1 MWVIVVLFLVP
12 DAHKVGSDQIIYK
25 DKRTCEVSRS
35 QLVTRLNATAP
46 PEGKT
51 FVRCVNM
58 RVGLGA

>member
-12 DAHKVGSDQIIYK
+12 DAYRVGSDQMIYK
-25 DKRTCEVSRS
+25 DKRTCEVGRS
-35 QLVTRLNATAP
+35 QLVARLNATAP

-58 RVGLGA
+58 RGGLSA